1 MKYGYFDDKNRE
13 YVITNPKTPIKWIN
27 YIGDLS
33 FGGFVDHTG
42 GALLCKGDPAINR
55 ITKYIPQLPS
65 SDFKGTTC
73 YIRIKQGANYKIF
86 SPYLVP
92 TLDEYQRYECHVGL
106 GYTRIV
112 SEFYG
117 ILIDVTIFV
126 PLDGKQEIRDYYITN
141 LRDKPVEID
150 IIPVVEYSHPNAL
163 MQFTN
168 ADWIPQ
174 TMQSKALTKK
184 DERVILV
191 QYPFMN
197 KENKNNYFTTNLPV
211 SSYESDRKIFLGD
224 NEYGSWR
231 KPLSLLHPELSN
243 AEAVR
248 GDNIAALMHHLGYI
262 QPGDCRRLITQLG
275 QTENTQSIQK
285 QVDSFYIPQNVDQ
298 AKMEL
303 QNFWGYF
310 LANFVIETPDQDMNQ
325 MLNVHNPRQIY
336 ITMNWS
342 RYLSLYQLGFGSRG
356 IGFRDTS
363 QDIMGITA
371 HEPEKACDLMR
382 KLLSVQRQNGSAMHS
397 FNPLTMIGSIGDA
410 HEMED
415 RPKYYSDDHL
425 WIILAACAYLKETG
439 NFNILNEIIPF
450 YEKDE
455 RDLAIETGTVLEH
468 LQRGI
473 KFTETD
479 IGNHGLP
486 RSGFAD
492 WNDTINLRT
501 GAESL
506 FTANLYGKAMLEMIA
521 LTEFLGD
528 EKSEKMLWESYNK
541 MKDRVNEVAWDG
553 EWYLRYFDSDGQP
566 LGSKDN
572 NEGKIFTN
580 AQSWSIISGFAPQER
595 GIKALNSVNQYLNT
609 PKGLKLSTPGYDGYD
624 PTKGGVSTYPPGA
637 KENGGIFLHTNPWVI
652 IAEAMMGNGNRAFEY
667 YNQINPARKN
677 HIIDEYECEP
687 YVYPQN
693 ILGDEHPQF
702 GLARNHW
709 LTGTASWIY
718 QAATQFILGIQPSFK
733 GLRIDPCI
741 PSEWSGFKIIRK
753 YRGAIYD
760 IRGNNPSKISKGV
773 KSIVVDG
780 KEITGNLL
788 PVFGDG
794 KTHSIIVTLGNIPTI
809 TKNLL

>member
-1 MKYGYFDDKNRE
+1 
-13 YVITNPKTPIKWIN
+13 
-27 YIGDLS
+27 
-33 FGGFVDHTG
+33 
-42 GALLCKGDPAINR
+42 
-55 ITKYIPQLPS
+55 
-65 SDFKGTTC
+65 
-73 YIRIKQGANYKIF
+73 
-86 SPYLVP
+86 
-92 TLDEYQRYECHVGL
+92 
-106 GYTRIV
+106 
-112 SEFYG
+112 
-117 ILIDVTIFV
+117 
-126 PLDGKQEIRDYYITN
+126 
-141 LRDKPVEID
+141 
-150 IIPVVEYSHPNAL
+150 
-163 MQFTN
+163 
-168 ADWIPQ
+168 
-174 TMQSKALTKK
+174 
-184 DERVILV
+184 
-191 QYPFMN
+191 
-197 KENKNNYFTTNLPV
+197 
-211 SSYESDRKIFLGD
+211 
-224 NEYGSWR
+224 
-231 KPLSLLHPELSN
+231 
-243 AEAVR
+243 
-248 GDNIAALMHHLGYI
+248 
-262 QPGDCRRLITQLG
+262 
-275 QTENTQSIQK
+275 
-285 QVDSFYIPQNVDQ
+285 
-298 AKMEL
+298 
-303 QNFWGYF
+303 
-310 LANFVIETPDQDMNQ
+310 
-325 MLNVHNPRQIY
+325 
-336 ITMNWS
+336 
-342 RYLSLYQLGFGSRG
+342 
-356 IGFRDTS
+356 
-363 QDIMGITA
+363 
-371 HEPEKACDLMR
+371 
-382 KLLSVQRQNGSAMHS
+382 
-397 FNPLTMIGSIGDA
+397 
-410 HEMED
+410 
-415 RPKYYSDDHL
+415 
-425 WIILAACAYLKETG
+425 
-439 NFNILNEIIPF
+439 
-450 YEKDE
+450 
-455 RDLAIETGTVLEH
+455 
-468 LQRGI
+468 
-473 KFTETD
+473 
-479 IGNHGLP
+479 
-486 RSGFAD
+486 
-492 WNDTINLRT
+492 
-501 GAESL
+501 
-506 FTANLYGKAMLEMIA
+506 MLEMIA

-794 KTHSIIVTLGNIPTI
+794 KTHSIIVTLGNIPAI
-809 TKNLL
+809 AKKLL